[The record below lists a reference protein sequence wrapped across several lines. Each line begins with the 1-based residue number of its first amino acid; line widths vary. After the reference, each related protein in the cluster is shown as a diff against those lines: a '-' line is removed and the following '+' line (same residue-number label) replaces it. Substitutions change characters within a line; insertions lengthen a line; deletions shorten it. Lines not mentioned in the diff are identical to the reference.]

1 MDEEFY
7 DELSYKRIQ
16 KILNIFEKNYDLKK
30 INRKRLIDSIQG
42 LSFTSALSSGY
53 FYLANSNNHLFDF
66 DQGKIALSIMGGLS
80 SIVGLMGLNQIYK
93 RDLEKYNKIKKEIN
107 ELNIEI
113 NTLETILTE
122 NE

>member
-16 KILNIFEKNYDLKK
+16 NIMNIFEKNYDLKK
-30 INRKRLIDSIQG
+30 INLKRLIDSIQG

-66 DQGKIALSIMGGLS
+66 YQGKIALSIMGGLS
-80 SIVGLMGLNQIYK
+80 SIVGLMGINQIYK
-93 RDLEKYNKIKKEIN
+93 RDLEKYNKIKKEIE

-113 NTLETILTE
+113 TTLESILTE

>member
-1 MDEEFY
+1 MDEDFY

-16 KILNIFEKNYDLKK
+16 NIMNIFEKNYDLKK

-42 LSFTSALSSGY
+42 LSVTSALSSGY

-66 DQGKIALSIMGGLS
+66 YQGKIALSIMGGLS
-80 SIVGLMGLNQIYK
+80 SIVGLMGINQIYK
-93 RDLEKYNKIKKEIN
+93 RDLEKYNKIKKEIE

-113 NTLETILTE
+113 TTLESILTE

>member
-16 KILNIFEKNYDLKK
+16 KILNIFEKNNDLKK

-42 LSFTSALSSGY
+42 ISLTSALSSGY

-66 DQGKIALSIMGGLS
+66 DQGKIALYIMGGLS
-80 SIVGLMGLNQIYK
+80 SIVGLMGINQIYR
-93 RDLEKYNKIKKEIN
+93 RDLEKYNKIKKEIK

-113 NTLETILTE
+113 TTLESILTE